1 MDLVLYFSVYFSNG
15 LQTEQLI
22 FSAELAFLCPSRKEG
37 EGGLVRLLC
46 LSSDK

>member
-1 MDLVLYFSVYFSNG
+1 MDPVLYFSVYLFG

-37 EGGLVRLLC
+37 EGGMARLLC
-46 LSSDK
+46 LRSDE